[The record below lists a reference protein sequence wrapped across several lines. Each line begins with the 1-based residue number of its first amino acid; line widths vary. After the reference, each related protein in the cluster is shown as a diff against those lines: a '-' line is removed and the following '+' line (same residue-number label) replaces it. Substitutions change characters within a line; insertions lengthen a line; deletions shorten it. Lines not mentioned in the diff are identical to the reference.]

1 MKKYIE
7 PQIEVFNVEI
17 TQILCASY
25 GRGFDQ
31 DAMP

>member
-7 PQIEVFNVEI
+7 PQIEVFDVEL

-25 GRGFDQ
+25 DRGFDP